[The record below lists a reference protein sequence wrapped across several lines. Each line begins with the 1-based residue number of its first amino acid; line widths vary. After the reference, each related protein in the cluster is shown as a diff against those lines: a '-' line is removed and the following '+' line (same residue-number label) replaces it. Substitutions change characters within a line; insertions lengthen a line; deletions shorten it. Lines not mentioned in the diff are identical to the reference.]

1 MLSATDIDHITT
13 LLHQHATQDTLRD
26 TFVHTFGYQQ

>member
-1 MLSATDIDHITT
+1 MLSATDIDRITM
-13 LLHQHATQDTLRD
+13 LLHQHTTQDTIRD